1 MMFRVGVHLGEVIVD
16 EEDQNIFG
24 DGVNLAAR
32 IQALAEPGGIAVSRA
47 VRDLVELRV
56 DYAFV
61 DGGEHQVKNVSRAG
75 PGLPCAA
82 APRRPSRSARRRSM
96 VPQVTPALRRRRIR
110 PATSTPSRSPSTS

>member
-47 VRDLVELRV
+47 VRDLAELRI

-61 DGGEHQVKNVSRAG
+61 DGGEHQVKNVSRAVQVFHVR
-75 PGLPCAA
+75 PAKAA
-82 APRRPSRSARRRSM
+82 RHRRDDDAHRAAGHA
-96 VPQVTPALRRRRIR
+96 ALRRRRFGR
-110 PATSTPSRSPSTS
+110 PASTPSRSPSTS